1 MVEKFYSISSW
12 IAAHITLL
20 VVCTSALA
28 LFVPTSFS
36 WIETSAI
43 TPMLG
48 IVMFGMGLTLKPSDF
63 KPVVMHPKDILIGE
77 LAQFVVMPGA
87 AWALCKILNLPSEL
101 ALGVILVGCCPG
113 GTASNVICYLAKGDI
128 ALSVA
133 MTGVST
139 LLAPI
144 VTPLMVLWLAGQQI
158 EVDAIGMFKNICI
171 VTLLPV
177 ATGVIFNYLGSKSV
191 EHNRQSSSDEQK
203 SNWFEDTKAILPGVS
218 VLCLAFIVGGVIY
231 TVHPR
236 LEENGLSLIA
246 LTLAVVTCHNG
257 LGYLLGYM
265 IGKLAGFTT
274 AKKRT
279 ISIEVGMQNA
289 GMATVLANGFFATP
303 AAIAANPLA
312 ALTVVPCAI
321 SCAYHSISGTLLAGW
336 FRSRDGKK

>member
-1 MVEKFYSISSW
+1 MVEKLYSISSW

-144 VTPLMVLWLAGQQI
+144 VTPALVLLLAGKQ
-158 EVDAIGMFKNICI
+158 VDVDVLAMFMSI
-171 VTLLPV
+171 VQV
-177 ATGVIFNYLGSKSV
+177 V
-191 EHNRQSSSDEQK
+191 
-203 SNWFEDTKAILPGVS
+203 ILPI
-218 VLCLAFIVGGVIY
+218 VLGFIVNYFLGKLTERITPILPMVSTIAISLIIGIVVSHNAQNILSCSLIVAVVVIL
-231 TVHPR
+231 HNA
-236 LEENGLSLIA
+236 LGLSL
-246 LTLAVVTCHNG
+246 
-257 LGYLLGYM
+257 GYLIGHILG
-265 IGKLAGFTT
+265 IDS
-274 AKKRT
+274 KKRT
-279 ISIEVGMQNA
+279 AIAIEVGMQNSGLA
-289 GMATVLANGFFATP
+289 TSLAASHFAMFPMATVPGAIFSVWHNFSGS
-303 AAIAANPLA
+303 IAAQ
-312 ALTVVPCAI
+312 I
-321 SCAYHSISGTLLAGW
+321 
-336 FRSRDGKK
+336 FRRVNK